1 MTPLSNP
8 PSVATRSIQS
18 LRSARHFSPESQ
30 ADRSFRF
37 NVSTSDASSDKCLS
51 RDRLNSAC
59 GANCTSKLR
68 TSSWSLSIRL
78 NDRASSSEMLDLYVD
93 SWSLIAISRYRGV
106 RCGRESP
113 AVRRPHGNPRACS
126 PLLPHQPVPGA
137 SATEQ
142 LQLALERDEK
152 PQVRTW
158 NRARQTTVP
167 GRAWAASARARS
179 SQVPRRASL
188 PANPTRGSP
197 VRPQPHSVPARA
209 DLVEGVQRHPN
220 FDEEARPWR
229 WRCSYRCR
237 VARLAPPCHTGENS
251 RTDREILVRRLLALE
266 PQLTHPY
273 RTAGLAAPVA
283 R

>member
-1 MTPLSNP
+1 MTPLSIP

-59 GANCTSKLR
+59 GA
-68 TSSWSLSIRL
+68 
-78 NDRASSSEMLDLYVD
+78 
-93 SWSLIAISRYRGV
+93 
-106 RCGRESP
+106 P

-266 PQLTHPY
+266 PQSTHPY